1 MQFFNDSTKSVCGS
15 AGVLRRRVGW
25 FAWFGRVYLGREGL
39 ALRFRNGSTK
49 SVYGS
54 AKGCIRFC
62 GPVTTLPRALQRYV
76 SSG

>member
-1 MQFFNDSTKSVCGS
+1 MQFFNDSTKSFCGS
-15 AGVLRRRVGW
+15 TSVLRRRVGW
-25 FAWFGRVYLGREGL
+25 FAWFGRVCLGREGL

-49 SVYGS
+49 SVCRS
-54 AKGCIRFC
+54 TKGCIRFY